1 MKKLAVM
8 FLCLLLS
15 LSLTVQ
21 AAPGPIYEI
30 FVASFADG
38 DGDLRGDLRGLRNK
52 LDYIEA
58 LGVQSIWLMPIHP
71 SPSYHKYDVTDYKD
85 IDPEYGSLAD
95 FDALTASANEKGISL
110 ILDLVINHSSNRHPW
125 FVEAVNGIKSGEKSD
140 YLDYYQFNQVSGHA
154 VPGVSGWYYQGSFGP
169 HMPELNLDHP
179 ALRQEIASILEFWL
193 NRGASGFR
201 LDATT
206 HYYEDNTAKNIAFLA
221 WLNKEVKTIKP
232 EAFLIAEAWKDET
245 TILSLFESGI
255 DSLFNFPLSG
265 ASGSLVS
272 AIRKEQGAALAKRVQ
287 RWQEQI
293 GLRNPQGLDAPFLS
307 NHDMGRSSGYLLYKD
322 QKMKQAA
329 ALYLTMPGLPVIY
342 YGEEIG
348 LSGSGRDENK
358 RLPMLWSIDENRNT
372 LPPADADQAQRLKES
387 VEMQEEDPN
396 SLLNFYR
403 DLLSLR
409 QSCPELQNGR
419 AEAVD
424 MGQDAIAAWKVIDFD
439 KSVLVLHNL
448 SGDSLTI
455 KLQSPELV
463 GAWDTGLGKPMLSD
477 QGLVLPP
484 YAGCIIR

>member
-1 MKKLAVM
+1 MKKLIVIL
-8 FLCLLLS
+8 LCLLLS
-15 LSLTVQ
+15 FSLTVQ

-38 DGDLRGDLRGLRNK
+38 DGDRHGDLQGLLDK
-52 LDYIEA
+52 LDYIDA
-58 LGVQSIWLMPIHP
+58 LGVQSIWLMPLHP

-85 IDPEYGSLAD
+85 IDPAYGSLAD
-95 FDALTASANEKGISL
+95 FDALTASAHEKGISL

-125 FVEAVNGIKSGEKSD
+125 FLKAVEGLMSGEKTG
-140 YLDYYQFNQVSGHA
+140 YQDYYQFNQVSGHA

-179 ALRQEIASILEFWL
+179 ALRQEIVSILEFWL
-193 NRGASGFR
+193 NRGVSGFR

-206 HYYEDNTAKNIAFLA
+206 HYFEDNTEKNIAFLA
-221 WLNKEVKTIKP
+221 WLNAQVKAIKP

-245 TILSLFESGI
+245 TILSLYESGI
-255 DSLFNFPLSG
+255 DSLFNFPLSS

-272 AIRKEQGAALAKRVQ
+272 AIRNEQGAPLAKRVQ
-287 RWQEQI
+287 RWQQLI
-293 GLRNPQGLDAPFLS
+293 RLRNPQGLDAPFLS
-307 NHDMGRSSGYLLYKD
+307 NHDMGRSAGYLLYKD
-322 QKMKQAA
+322 QKIKQAA
-329 ALYLTMPGLPVIY
+329 ALYLTMPGLPIIY

-348 LSGSGRDENK
+348 MSGSGRDENK

-372 LPPADADQAQRLKES
+372 LPPADADQEQRLKAS
-387 VEMQEEDPN
+387 GEMQEEDPN

-424 MGQDAIAAWKVIDFD
+424 MGQDAIAAWKITDFD

-448 SGDSLTI
+448 SGDSISLE
-455 KLQSPELV
+455 LQTPRMV
-463 GAWDTGLGKPMLSD
+463 GAWDTGSGKPMLSD
-477 QGLVLPP
+477 QSLVLPP
-484 YAGCIIR
+484 YTGCIIR